1 MSQLK
6 VMEWDAG
13 SKMKGRRV
21 REQKGGGGEGGNCGD
36 SCDDSADNK
45 SHDCCCSCV
54 LSLPGEMWG
63 RGGSLG
69 ESWPCL

>member
-21 REQKGGGGEGGNCGD
+21 REQKGGGGGR
-36 SCDDSADNK
+36 K
-45 SHDCCCSCV
+45 
-54 LSLPGEMWG
+54 LWG
-63 RGGSLG
+63 L
-69 ESWPCL
+69 L

>member
-21 REQKGGGGEGGNCGD
+21 REQKGGGR
-36 SCDDSADNK
+36 K
-45 SHDCCCSCV
+45 
-54 LSLPGEMWG
+54 LWG
-63 RGGSLG
+63 L
-69 ESWPCL
+69 L

>member
-21 REQKGGGGEGGNCGD
+21 REQKGGR
-36 SCDDSADNK
+36 K
-45 SHDCCCSCV
+45 
-54 LSLPGEMWG
+54 LWG
-63 RGGSLG
+63 L
-69 ESWPCL
+69 L